1 MLVGVQGLTGG
12 VAVSLQCRHRTE
24 PSALLFGKVSEQEV
38 VMFGALFCISVL
50 QFFLSTLSLALP
62 DLLTLRVLPSRLSA
76 ESRCS
81 LQMLSSFSLLFFFF
95 FFSIHQIE
103 SGRHGEP
110 QAPASPGF

>member
-38 VMFGALFCISVL
+38 AMFGRLFRISVAVVPKYTFPGPPWL
-50 QFFLSTLSLALP
+50 ADSQGSARTAISRIQMFITDAFIFFFP
-62 DLLTLRVLPSRLSA
+62 
-76 ESRCS
+76 
-81 LQMLSSFSLLFFFF
+81 LFFFF
-95 FFSIHQIE
+95 FLSIHQIE

-110 QAPASPGF
+110 RAPASPGF